1 MRFIE
6 RPFCERLGVP
16 FAQELGAEGLLSPE
30 AIAHPPVYS
39 RARAVCVYEDGPA
52 RGLVHRLKY
61 HDRLEAARPMGAW
74 MARAGAEQALLA
86 EANCLI
92 PVPLHRTRLFAR
104 RFNQAAALA
113 HAVWRESGVPVEALA
128 LARRKRTSPQ
138 VGLSKSQ
145 RALNLQGAFVVREEM
160 GARIAGRRVVL
171 IDDVDTSGATANA
184 AAAPCGG
191 PARPRSTRSPSRAL
205 SPSACEGV
213 RERPYREKSEGKP
226 MQPVTIYTTQY
237 CPYCLAAKQLLRSKC
252 RIRGNRR
259 RRRPRGSGGDDAAR
273 RGAHERAANLHRCR
287 PCRGLRRPA

>member
-1 MRFIE
+1 MPVDSTAPAASAAPRWRRGFVAARDGLRDWAGAAVDLVFPPVCIACRRAVDTHGGLCAACWSRMRFIE

-74 MARAGAEQALLA
+74 MARDGAELLA
-86 EANCLI
+86 EADCLI

-113 HAVWRESGVPVEALA
+113 HAVSRESGVPVEALA

-171 IDDVDTSGATANA
+171 IDDVITSGATANA
-184 AAAPCGG
+184 AA
-191 PARPRSTRSPSRAL
+191 RAL
-205 SPSACEGV
+205 RRAGAAEV
-213 RERPYREKSEGKP
+213 DA
-226 MQPVTIYTTQY
+226 
-237 CPYCLAAKQLLRSKC
+237 LAF
-252 RIRGNRR
+252 
-259 RRRPRGSGGDDAAR
+259 AR
-273 RGAHERAANLHRCR
+273 VVAF
-287 PCRGLRRPA
+287 GL